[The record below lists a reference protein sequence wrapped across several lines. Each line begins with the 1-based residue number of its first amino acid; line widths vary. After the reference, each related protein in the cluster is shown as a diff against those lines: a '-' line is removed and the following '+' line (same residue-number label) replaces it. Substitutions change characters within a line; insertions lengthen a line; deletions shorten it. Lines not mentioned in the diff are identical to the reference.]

1 MLGLQKSNKK
11 LSSRRQINIKGVQD
25 GVLLLPGNKYRV
37 ILEASAVNFE
47 LKSEAEQDAIIDAY
61 QSFLNSLATPIQ
73 ILTRVRGMDMRKYVE
88 SFEAKKKTE
97 KEAVYRQ
104 QIANYIEFVQKLTK
118 DNKILTRRFYIV
130 VPYDDNEKS
139 DFQTVKEH
147 LGLNA
152 DIVTKGLERLGIQTR
167 QLDSWEILNL
177 FYSFYNPAHAKRQ
190 PLTAQTFELLK
201 QVVI

>member
-11 LSSRRQINIKGVQD
+11 VSARRQINIKGVQD
-25 GVLLLPGNKYRV
+25 GILLLPDNKYRI

-73 ILTRVRGMDMRKYVE
+73 IITRVRGMDMRKYVE
-88 SFEAKKKTE
+88 SFEAKQKAE
-97 KEAVYRQ
+97 KEPIYRE
-104 QIANYIEFVQKLTK
+104 QIENYIEFVQKLTK

-130 VPYDDNEKS
+130 VPYDDKEKV

-147 LGLNA
+147 LTLNA

-177 FYSFYNPAHAKRQ
+177 FYSFYNPGHAKRQ
-190 PLTAQTFELLK
+190 PLTAQTLEMLK
-201 QVVI
+201 EVVV

>member
-1 MLGLQKSNKK
+1 MLGLQKSNRKV
-11 LSSRRQINIKGVQD
+11 SSRRQINIKGVED

-73 ILTRVRGMDMRKYVE
+73 IITRVRGMDMRKYVE
-88 SFEAKKKTE
+88 SFQAKKKLE
-97 KEAVYRQ
+97 KEPIYRQ
-104 QIANYIEFVQKLTK
+104 QIDNYIEFVQKLTK

-130 VPYDDNEKS
+130 VPYDDKEKE

-147 LGLNA
+147 LALNA

-177 FYSFYNPAHAKRQ
+177 FYSFYNPDHAKRQ
-190 PLTAQTFELLK
+190 PLTAQTLEMLK
-201 QVVI
+201 EVVV

>member
-11 LSSRRQINIKGVQD
+11 VSARRQINIKGVQD
-25 GVLLLPGNKYRV
+25 GILLLPNNKYRI

-73 ILTRVRGMDMRKYVE
+73 IITRVRGMDMRKYVE
-88 SFEAKKKTE
+88 SFEVKQKAE
-97 KEAVYRQ
+97 KEPVYRE
-104 QIANYIEFVQKLTK
+104 QIENYIEFVQKLTK

-130 VPYDDNEKS
+130 VPYDDKENA

-147 LGLNA
+147 LMLNA

-177 FYSFYNPAHAKRQ
+177 FYSFYNPGHAKRQ
-190 PLTAQTFELLK
+190 PLTAQTLELLK
-201 QVVI
+201 DVVI

>member
-1 MLGLQKSNKK
+1 VLGLQKSNKK
-11 LSSRRQINIKGVQD
+11 ISARRQINIKGVQD
-25 GVLLLPGNKYRV
+25 GILLLPNNKYRI

-73 ILTRVRGMDMRKYVE
+73 IITRVRGMDMRKYVE
-88 SFEAKKKTE
+88 SFEAKQKAE
-97 KEAVYRQ
+97 KEPVYRE
-104 QIANYIEFVQKLTK
+104 QIENYIEFVQKLTK

-130 VPYDDNEKS
+130 VPYDDKEKV

-147 LGLNA
+147 LMLNA

-177 FYSFYNPAHAKRQ
+177 FYSFYNPGHAKRQ
-190 PLTAQTFELLK
+190 PLTAQTLEMLK
-201 QVVI
+201 EVVI

>member
-11 LSSRRQINIKGVQD
+11 ISARRQINIKGVQD
-25 GVLLLPGNKYRV
+25 GILLLPNNKYRI

-73 ILTRVRGMDMRKYVE
+73 IITRVRGMDMRKYVE
-88 SFEAKKKTE
+88 SFEAKQKAE
-97 KEAVYRQ
+97 KEPVYRE
-104 QIANYIEFVQKLTK
+104 QIENYIEFVQKLTK

-130 VPYDDNEKS
+130 VPYDDKEKV

-147 LGLNA
+147 LMLNA

-177 FYSFYNPAHAKRQ
+177 FYSFYNPGHAKRQ
-190 PLTAQTFELLK
+190 PLTAQTLEMLK
-201 QVVI
+201 EVVI